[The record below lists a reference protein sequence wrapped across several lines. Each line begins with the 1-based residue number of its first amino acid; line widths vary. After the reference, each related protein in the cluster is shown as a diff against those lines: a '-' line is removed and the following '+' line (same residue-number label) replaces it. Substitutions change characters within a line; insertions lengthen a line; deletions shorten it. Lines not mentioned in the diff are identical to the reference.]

1 MDINIVDQYIDDK
14 CAMYCAD
21 TVEAIKMFS
30 DDSMDMEL
38 YSPPFSSLFT
48 FSNSD
53 RDLSNCKSDEIFF
66 EHFDYIVKD
75 LYRILKPGRI
85 MAVHCTNITTSKEHD
100 GYIGIKDFRGDLI
113 RLFQKEG
120 FIYHSEVCIWKNAAL
135 AMQRTK
141 AIGLLHKQLKK
152 DSTISRM
159 ALPDYIIFMRKPGEN
174 AVPVT
179 HTNESYPVSKWANV
193 ASPIWDMESPVW
205 MDINQS
211 KTLNRSFADD
221 DSERHIAPTQL
232 DALERCIELYS
243 NEGEII
249 FTPFLGIG
257 SEVYQ
262 ALKMGRKSIGI
273 ELKKVYF
280 EQAVKNVKSL
290 EFEARQITLQDYFG
304 EGNET
309 EKETGL

>member
-1 MDINIVDQYIDDK
+1 MDIKIVSQYKSDN
-14 CAMYCAD
+14 CALYCAD
-21 TVEAIKMFS
+21 TVEAIKMFN
-30 DDSMDMEL
+30 DNSMDMEL
-38 YSPPFSSLFT
+38 YSPPFSSLYT

-53 RDLSNCKSDEIFF
+53 RDLSNCTTDEIFF
-66 EHFDYIVKD
+66 EHFDYVVKD

-113 RLFQKEG
+113 RLFQKNG
-120 FIYHSEVCIWKNAAL
+120 FIYHSEVCIWKSAAL

-159 ALPDYIIFMRKPGEN
+159 ALPDYIVFMRKPGEN
-174 AVPVT
+174 AVPVI

-211 KTLNRSFADD
+211 KTLSRNFYDEE
-221 DSERHIAPTQL
+221 SERHIAPTQL
-232 DALERCIELYS
+232 ETLERCIELYS
-243 NEGEII
+243 NEGEVI

-262 ALKMGRKSIGI
+262 AVKMGRKGIGI
-273 ELKKVYF
+273 ELKEVYF
-280 EQAVKNVKSL
+280 EQAVKNIQALEEEKKQLSL
-290 EFEARQITLQDYFG
+290 FDLLSDNTVS
-304 EGNET
+304 
-309 EKETGL
+309 

>member
-1 MDINIVDQYIDDK
+1 MDINIVSQYSNEN
-14 CAMYCAD
+14 CALYCAD

-30 DDSMDMEL
+30 DDSVDMEL

-53 RDLSNCKSDEIFF
+53 RDLSNCKSDEEFF
-66 EHFDYIVKD
+66 NHFEFIVKD

-85 MAVHCTNITTSKEHD
+85 MAFHCTNITTSKEHD

-113 RLFQKEG
+113 RLFQKNG

-152 DSTISRM
+152 DSTVSRM
-159 ALPDYIIFMRKPGEN
+159 ALPDYIVFMRKPGDN
-174 AVPVT
+174 AVPVV

-211 KTLNRSFADD
+211 KTLNRAFYDE

-232 DALERCIELYS
+232 EALERCIELYS
-243 NEGEII
+243 NEGEVI

-262 ALKMGRKSIGI
+262 AVKMGRKGIGI
-273 ELKKVYF
+273 ELKEVYF
-280 EQAVKNVKSL
+280 DQAVKNIKNLEEEMGQLSL
-290 EFEARQITLQDYFG
+290 FDFMDE
-304 EGNET
+304 
-309 EKETGL
+309 

>member
-1 MDINIVDQYIDDK
+1 MDVNIINQYRDEN
-14 CAMYCAD
+14 CALYCAD

-30 DDSMDMEL
+30 DNSMDMEL

-53 RDLSNCKSDEIFF
+53 RDLSNCKSDDVFF
-66 EHFDYIVKD
+66 EHFAYIVKD
-75 LYRILKPGRI
+75 LFRILKPGRI

-152 DSTISRM
+152 DSTVSRM
-159 ALPDYIIFMRKPGEN
+159 ALPDYIIFMRKPGDN
-174 AVPVT
+174 AVPVI
-179 HTNESYPVSKWANV
+179 HTNETYPVSKWANV

-211 KTLNRSFADD
+211 KTLNRNFEDEE
-221 DSERHIAPTQL
+221 SERHIAPTQL
-232 DALERCIELYS
+232 EALERCIELYS
-243 NEGEII
+243 NEGEVI

-262 ALKMGRKSIGI
+262 AMKMNRKGIGI
-273 ELKKVYF
+273 ELKEAYY
-280 EQAVKNVKSL
+280 EQAVRNIKNLEAEMQQISL
-290 EFEARQITLQDYFG
+290 FDFLEE
-304 EGNET
+304 
-309 EKETGL
+309 